1 MKECVPLRPKRKSV
15 RTSANPQVVAARRKA
30 EEAHETWDREAT
42 EDNKVLWKEAL
53 RQLYETYDQVKEQ
66 ELQEKTKTIE
76 EAFGAHQY
84 GEAWKVVNEIS
95 GRKRAKE
102 GQVSGNS
109 PEERVKTW
117 FTHFKNLLGEPPTVE
132 DPDEEIPTIFED
144 LDIND
149 EPFTLEEFRKTKAS
163 LKSGKAAG
171 PDNIPPEVFKAC
183 DFDEICLKFCNKAL
197 MENDKPELWSL
208 MNIVPVPKS
217 GDLSNTNNYRGI
229 SLTCIIA
236 KIYNKMILN
245 RIRSVIDVK
254 LRINQNGFR
263 SKRSTVAQIL
273 TLRRIIEGVKANY
286 LPAVITFIDFKKAFD
301 SIHRAK
307 MMRILKAYGIPSN
320 LLRAIERMYSNT
332 NARIVTPDGETEKF
346 EITAG
351 VLQGDT
357 LAPFLFII
365 VLDYAMRKALGNG
378 KEEELGFTLRE
389 RKSSRHPKEVIADLD
404 FADDIA
410 LLSDGIKQAQELLLR
425 VERECSKVG
434 LRLNGPKT
442 KYLVY
447 NIDQHALQTLDGTT
461 LEVQDDFKYLGS
473 WVDGAE
479 KDINVRKALAWR
491 ALNSMSTIW
500 KSRMRS
506 NLKRRFFVATVE
518 SILLYGC
525 ESWALNERME
535 KSLNGTYTRM
545 LQKVLNV
552 HWRDNICNKE
562 LYGGLPKLSNKIAA
576 RRMQLAGH
584 CYRHPELS
592 TQKVILWEPQHGQR
606 KRGRP
611 RTNFID
617 TLKRDTS
624 AKDTGELATLMV
636 NRDVWRN
643 YVKSRRMA
651 P

>member
-1 MKECVPLRPKRKSV
+1 M
-15 RTSANPQVVAARRKA
+15 
-30 EEAHETWDREAT
+30 
-42 EDNKVLWKEAL
+42 
-53 RQLYETYDQVKEQ
+53 
-66 ELQEKTKTIE
+66 
-76 EAFGAHQY
+76 
-84 GEAWKVVNEIS
+84 
-95 GRKRAKE
+95 
-102 GQVSGNS
+102 
-109 PEERVKTW
+109 
-117 FTHFKNLLGEPPTVE
+117 LGEPPTVE

-254 LRINQNGFR
+254 LRINENGFR

-332 NARIVTPDGETEKF
+332 NAHIVTPDGETEKF

-389 RKSSRHPKEVIADLD
+389 IKSSRHPKEVIADLD

-461 LEVQDDFKYLGS
+461 LEVQNDFKYLGS

-552 HWRDNICNKE
+552 HWRDNVCNKE
-562 LYGGLPKLSNKIAA
+562 LYVGCQNF
-576 RRMQLAGH
+576 
-584 CYRHPELS
+584 
-592 TQKVILWEPQHGQR
+592 
-606 KRGRP
+606 
-611 RTNFID
+611 RTR
-617 TLKRDTS
+617 LLQ
-624 AKDTGELATLMV
+624 GEC
-636 NRDVWRN
+636 
-643 YVKSRRMA
+643 S
-651 P
+651 